1 MQMLLTETPF
11 YSVFLSYKIKFCP
24 AIFQRLSVQEVP
36 PLLNGD
42 SGRSQQQQ
50 RVLPSSQ
57 SDTCTAQGS
66 PHFFRSL
73 AFGGGAAGGSSQGSS
88 PQHAS
93 TPVSTSASPLPD
105 ASSGPTESAP
115 ATSGSSA
122 QQNPLLLTNTSNLSP
137 CLIPSTVMSL
147 SQLSPTS
154 SSLQGTT
161 VPIPHSAPHSPPL
174 PHSAP
179 LSRAM
184 TPVQLLHQQVGPGG
198 SNTLSTSHNPWFLK
212 TTEMSA
218 TATLPL
224 PRRPASE
231 MRLGGFQGESSHIFA
246 TFIASIGSRDD
257 KLAILLSRLQ
267 SSQDAAS
274 VRTCTRGGRV
284 RSHSGS
290 LPRWRRR
297 GRGLL
302 TALPAR

>member
-1 MQMLLTETPF
+1 M
-11 YSVFLSYKIKFCP
+11 
-24 AIFQRLSVQEVP
+24 FQRLSVQEVP

-42 SGRSQQQQ
+42 SVRSQQQQ
-50 RVLPSSQ
+50 QQQRALPSSQ
-57 SDTCTAQGS
+57 SDTGTTQGS
-66 PHFFRSL
+66 PQVFRSL
-73 AFGGGAAGGSSQGSS
+73 ALEGGAAGGSSQGSS

-93 TPVSTSASPLPD
+93 TPVSASASPLPD
-105 ASSGPTESAP
+105 GGSGASESDP
-115 ATSGSSA
+115 ATSGSPA
-122 QQNPLLLTNTSNLSP
+122 QQNALLLTNTSNLSP

-154 SSLQGTT
+154 SSLQGMT

-224 PRRPASE
+224 PRRPVSE
-231 MRLGGFQGESSHIFA
+231 MRLGGFQGETSH
-246 TFIASIGSRDD
+246 
-257 KLAILLSRLQ
+257 
-267 SSQDAAS
+267 
-274 VRTCTRGGRV
+274 
-284 RSHSGS
+284 
-290 LPRWRRR
+290 P
-297 GRGLL
+297 
-302 TALPAR
+302 